1 MNNETA
7 LVVFSGG
14 QDSTTCLFW
23 AKKHFK
29 KVYALSFIYGQKHV
43 KEVELAREIARKADV
58 EFAVMDVSFIG
69 HLGKNSLTDT
79 SIHMDEEKPADSFP
93 NTFVPGRNLFFLSIA
108 AVHAREKGISH
119 LVTGVSQTDFSGY
132 PDCRDSFIKSLN
144 VTLNLAM
151 DEQFVIHTPL
161 MWIDKAQ
168 TWALADEL
176 GVLDLIRHET
186 LTCYNGIPGDG
197 CGHCPACKLRREG
210 WRNICRVKINRMNKF
225 MERKDELTLLGNKH
239 TEYKQDYAPEVLE
252 AFMNKHP
259 ENDYWVRF
267 NCPEFTSLCPITG
280 QPDFA
285 EIRISYL
292 PDKKMVESKSLKL
305 YLFSFRNHGDFHEDC
320 VNIIMKD
327 LIRLMDPK
335 YIEVTG
341 IFTPRGGISI
351 YPYCNYGRPGTKYEE
366 LAEYRLRNHN

>member
-1 MNNETA
+1 MMPMNNEAA

-43 KEVELAREIARKADV
+43 KEVELARSIAEKAEV
-58 EFAVMDVSFIG
+58 EFDVMDVSFIG
-69 HLGKNSLTDT
+69 HLGRNSLTDT

-108 AVHAREKGISH
+108 AVYAHEHGVNHI
-119 LVTGVSQTDFSGY
+119 VTGVSQTDFSGY

-151 DEQFVIHTPL
+151 DEQFVLHTPL

-168 TWALADEL
+168 TWALADRL

-197 CGHCPACKLRREG
+197 CGHCPSCKLRREG
-210 WRNICRVKINRMNKF
+210 LEKYLADKQRIA
-225 MERKDELTLLGNKH
+225 DSLG
-239 TEYKQDYAPEVLE
+239 
-252 AFMNKHP
+252 M
-259 ENDYWVRF
+259 
-267 NCPEFTSLCPITG
+267 
-280 QPDFA
+280 
-285 EIRISYL
+285 
-292 PDKKMVESKSLKL
+292 
-305 YLFSFRNHGDFHEDC
+305 
-320 VNIIMKD
+320 
-327 LIRLMDPK
+327 
-335 YIEVTG
+335 
-341 IFTPRGGISI
+341 
-351 YPYCNYGRPGTKYEE
+351 
-366 LAEYRLRNHN
+366 